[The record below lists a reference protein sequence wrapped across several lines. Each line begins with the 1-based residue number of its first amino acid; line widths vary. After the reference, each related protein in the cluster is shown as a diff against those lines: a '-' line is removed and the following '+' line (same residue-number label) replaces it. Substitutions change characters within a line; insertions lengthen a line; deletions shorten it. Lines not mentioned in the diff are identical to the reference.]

1 MNLFTA
7 TAPVRDLALLE
18 NISPELNSFECI
30 FEPMH
35 SYFKFILHHKFRKQC
50 VKAKNWMLK
59 LLSFAAHFLISPNL
73 KCMFHLSTVEPVTYQ
88 TLKSIFGIPVL
99 QKDFA
104 LAGGTSL
111 SLQLGHRKSIDLDI
125 FSSQAFDIR
134 QVELLL
140 SAEPGLKFELTNSN
154 RNMLFSY
161 INTVKCDFVFEPHR
175 LINLYFQ
182 YDGVN
187 YFSVPDI
194 AAMKM
199 HTICGRGK
207 RKDFFDIYVLIENFG
222 WNQLLDWFK
231 SKYDENQLYFLWR
244 SICYFDDADEDVAIT
259 GLPPYT
265 KTWDEIK
272 VYISEKCI

>member
-1 MNLFTA
+1 
-7 TAPVRDLALLE
+7 
-18 NISPELNSFECI
+18 
-30 FEPMH
+30 
-35 SYFKFILHHKFRKQC
+35 
-50 VKAKNWMLK
+50 
-59 LLSFAAHFLISPNL
+59 
-73 KCMFHLSTVEPVTYQ
+73 MFHLSTVEPVTYQ